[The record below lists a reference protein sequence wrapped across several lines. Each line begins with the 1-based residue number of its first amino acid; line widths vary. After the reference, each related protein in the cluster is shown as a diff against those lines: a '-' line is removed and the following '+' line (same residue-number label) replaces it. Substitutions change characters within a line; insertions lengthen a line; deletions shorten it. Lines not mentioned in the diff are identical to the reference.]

1 MKLSGCKC
9 LPSNGIELRG
19 VAMLDRLLRHIINR
33 FWCLARLRAVFV
45 SGANRR
51 HVGRLDLCLAVIFLT
66 TGSTVLAADR
76 TVSTSDARATTPS
89 IEPQALDQVVATVN
103 KLLQASW
110 KDVGVKPSE
119 QAPEGEWCRRVYLD
133 LIGRIPSSDELL
145 AFQGN
150 DERDKRQRLVDDL
163 LDSDEYIYHWAT
175 IWTNLLIGRTGG
187 TDRRSLVDRQGLQK
201 YLRDSLASE
210 KPYDVMVQDFIT
222 ATGVNKPGEED
233 FNGAVNF
240 LLNNLEDNAAQ
251 ATATTSRLFLGVQVQ
266 CTQCHNHPFNEW
278 KQNQYWGMNAFFR
291 QTRALRTREGR
302 DILSVRLVDEDFPG
316 ESGNNPLEAT
326 VFYEDRRSTLNAIY
340 PTFIDGTELTNHS
353 GYVEDVVRRQE
364 LAMMILASP
373 QLSLAIVNRTWGQLL
388 GHGFTKPVD
397 DMGPHNP
404 PSHPDLLNYLAEQFV
419 AGGYDLK
426 QLLRWIT
433 ASEAYALSSRVGS
446 RNAID
451 DPSTG
456 SPPLF
461 SRFYL
466 RQMSAEQLYDSLI
479 VATAADEAGRGSYED
494 RQRVRGQWLR
504 QFTIAFGTDEK
515 GETSTF
521 NGTIPQ
527 TLMMMNGEL
536 VHDATCGKSG
546 SFVHEIAK
554 SNMKNRAK
562 VQRLYLAALA
572 RKPSPQELT
581 MANKLW
587 TARNGDSLEAMKDL
601 WWVLLNSNEF
611 ILNH

>member
-1 MKLSGCKC
+1 M
-9 LPSNGIELRG
+9 
-19 VAMLDRLLRHIINR
+19 
-33 FWCLARLRAVFV
+33 RAI
-45 SGANRR
+45 
-51 HVGRLDLCLAVIFLT
+51 LCFALIPWF
-66 TGSTVLAADR
+66 GSSTVVAADR
-76 TVSTSDARATTPS
+76 NESRGAATRS
-89 IEPQALDQVVATVN
+89 VESHSAQQVVEAVN
-103 KLLQASW
+103 KMLRASW
-110 KDVGVKPSE
+110 KDADLKPSDA
-119 QAPEGEWCRRVYLD
+119 APDGEWCRRVYLD
-133 LIGRIPSSDELL
+133 LIGRIPSSKELQQFL
-145 AFQGN
+145 DDDQ
-150 DERDKRQRLVDDL
+150 DDPRSRLVGDL

-187 TDRRSLVDRQGLQK
+187 TGRRSLVDREGLQK
-201 YLRDSLASE
+201 YLRDALASE
-210 KPYDVMVQDFIT
+210 KPYDVMVHDFIT
-222 ATGVNKPGEED
+222 ATGVNKPGEEG

-291 QTRALRTREGR
+291 QARALRTREGR
-302 DILSVRLVDEDFPG
+302 DILSVELIDEDFAG
-316 ESGNNPLEAT
+316 ESGENPLEAT
-326 VFYEDRRSTLNAIY
+326 VFYENRRSTLNAIF
-340 PTFIDGTELTNHS
+340 PTFIDGTELSNHS

-364 LAMMILASP
+364 LATAILAAP
-373 QLSLAIVNRTWGQLL
+373 QLSLAIVNRTWSQLL
-388 GHGFTKPVD
+388 GYGFTKPVD

-404 PSHPDLLNYLAEQFV
+404 PSHPDLLEYLADQFV
-419 AGGYDLK
+419 AGEYDLK

-433 ASEAYALSSRVGS
+433 ASEAYALSSRAGS
-446 RNAID
+446 RNASD

-456 SPPLF
+456 AMPRF

-494 RQRVRGQWLR
+494 RQRVRTQWLD
-504 QFTIAFGTDEK
+504 QFIIEFATDENDE
-515 GETSTF
+515 GSTF

-536 VHDATCGKSG
+536 VHDATCGKPG
-546 SFVHEIAK
+546 SFVHDVAMSE
-554 SNMKNRAK
+554 MKNRVK
-562 VQRLYLAALA
+562 VERLYLAGLA
-572 RKPSPQELT
+572 RKPSSQEYT

-587 TARNGDSLEAMKDL
+587 TARKNDSLEAMKDL
-601 WWVLLNSNEF
+601 WWVLLNSSEF

>member
-1 MKLSGCKC
+1 
-9 LPSNGIELRG
+9 
-19 VAMLDRLLRHIINR
+19 MLDRMLRHLMSH
-33 FWCLARLRAVFV
+33 FWWVSRRQLVPVPVKKPCRA
-45 SGANRR
+45 SGKAKI
-51 HVGRLDLCLAVIFLT
+51 HSVLGIGVVLCIAQ
-66 TGSTVLAADR
+66 SAALAADR
-76 TVSTSDARATTPS
+76 MDASDENRPSAVSIDPHAA
-89 IEPQALDQVVATVN
+89 DQVVSTVN
-103 KLLQASW
+103 SMLVASW
-110 KDVGVKPSE
+110 KDAGVKPSE
-119 QAPEGEWCRRVYLD
+119 PAPDGEWCRRVYLD

-145 AFQGN
+145 DFLN
-150 DERDKRQRLVDDL
+150 DDEDDKRQQLVDDL

-187 TDRRSLVDRQGLQK
+187 TDRRSLVDREGLQK
-201 YLRDSLASE
+201 YLRDALAAE

-222 ATGVNKPGEED
+222 ATGVNKPGEEN

-278 KQNQYWGMNAFFR
+278 KQDQYWGMNAFFR
-291 QTRALRTREGR
+291 QTRALRTQEGR
-302 DILSVRLVDEDFPG
+302 DILSVELVDEDFPG
-316 ESGNNPLEAT
+316 ESGDNPMEAT
-326 VFYEDRRSTLNAIY
+326 VFFENRRSTLNAVF

-364 LAMMILASP
+364 LARMILDSP

-388 GHGFTKPVD
+388 SYGFTKPVD

-404 PSHPDLLNYLAEQFV
+404 PSHPDMLNYLAEQF
-419 AGGYDLK
+419 AANGYDLK
-426 QLLRWIT
+426 ELLRWIT
-433 ASEAYALSSRVGS
+433 TNEAYARSSRAS
-446 RNAID
+446 SDNDSD
-451 DPSTG
+451 DPTTG
-456 SPPLF
+456 STPLF

-494 RQRVRGQWLR
+494 RQQVRLQWLQ
-504 QFTIAFGTDEK
+504 QFTIAFGTDE
-515 GETSTF
+515 GDEASTF

-536 VHDATCGKSG
+536 VHDATCGKPG
-546 SFVHEIAK
+546 SFVYELAMSDI
-554 SNMKNRAK
+554 KNQQK
-562 VQRLYLAALA
+562 VEQLYLAALA
-572 RKPSPQELT
+572 RKPTPKELT
-581 MANKLW
+581 LANKVW
-587 TARNGDSLEAMKDL
+587 AARGGDSLEAMKDL
-601 WWVLLNSNEF
+601 WWVLLNCNEF